1 MNGEGEYSARIYLT
15 GTFRVEI
22 EGGKDVTPN
31 SAKAQAL
38 LALLATSPNGS
49 RSRGWLQAR
58 LWSDRAPEQA
68 SGSLRQCLVQ
78 IRQSFSEVP
87 ELLETSR
94 KSIVLNLGLFELFSN
109 DEDEFLEGITVR
121 DKGFEEWL
129 RVSRNSRNG
138 LMPATARNEAP
149 SSSPLSVAK
158 AVAITHKVSGESGF
172 DQLEWLNS
180 LMTDNVARHLREA
193 FSIEVITG
201 KEPAIHEN
209 LWQVVIETCQF
220 SSSKTGVRMALS
232 RPARGLHLWADST
245 TVEMQGAPPA
255 EHPDIALLSNRLVE
269 AMADELFLGEAPET
283 DCPDAIC
290 RRAIR
295 SMFAIKADS
304 VKAADEMFERA
315 FQLKRR
321 GLYLA
326 WRAQTKTIMKIERH
340 GFDEQQLLDEAE
352 ALCASA
358 LEIEPNN
365 SMVLATVANTYCL
378 TLRCYDRSMFLAK
391 RSTQL
396 NPQNPMAWF
405 ALSSANMHAGNSKE
419 SLKYTIKANQL
430 ASTSPHRFWW
440 DSQVFA
446 AALTAGKFSEAA
458 YFAESCRIQNPDF
471 RPPLRYL
478 IALHAQAGREEDAI
492 RMVEHLKTVE
502 PDFSIESLVGDR
514 EYPAALLHQNN
525 LFDLNKI
532 AALA

>member
-1 MNGEGEYSARIYLT
+1 MNGEGKYSARIFLT
-15 GTFRVEI
+15 GTFRVELKS
-22 EGGKDVTPN
+22 GKDVTPN
-31 SAKAQAL
+31 SSKAQAL

-78 IRQSFSEVP
+78 IRQSFSELP
-87 ELLETSR
+87 ALLQTSR
-94 KSIVLNLGLFELFSN
+94 KNIVLNLSLLELISN
-109 DEDEFLEGITVR
+109 DEDEYLEGIYVR
-121 DKGFEEWL
+121 DNGFEEWL
-129 RVSRNSRNG
+129 RVSRSQRNR
-138 LMPATARNEAP
+138 LLPATACNEAP
-149 SSSPLSVAK
+149 TCAPKSIART
-158 AVAITHKVSGESGF
+158 VAIMHKVSGDSGF
-172 DQLEWLNS
+172 DQLEWLSS
-180 LMTDNVARHLREA
+180 LMIDNVARHLREA
-193 FSIEVITG
+193 FSVEVITG
-201 KEPAIHEN
+201 KEPVIHEN
-209 LWQVVIETCQF
+209 LWQVDIETCHF
-220 SSSKTGVRMALS
+220 SSSTTGVRMALS
-232 RPARGLHLWADST
+232 RPARGRHIWADST
-245 TVEMQGAPPA
+245 TIEMRGAPPA

-269 AMADELFLGEAPET
+269 AIGDELLLWEDPET

-295 SMFAIKADS
+295 SMFEIRADA
-304 VKAADEMFERA
+304 VKSADEMFERA
-315 FQLKRR
+315 FQLKGR

-326 WRAQTKTIMKIERH
+326 WRAQAKTIMKIERH
-340 GFDEQQLLDEAE
+340 GFDEKELLEEAK
-352 ALCASA
+352 ALCAKA

-378 TLRCYDRSMFLAK
+378 TLRSYERSMFLAK

-419 SLKYTIKANQL
+419 SLQFTLKANQL

-446 AALTAGKFSEAA
+446 AALTAGKFSEAM
-458 YFAESCRIQNPDF
+458 YFAESCRVQNPDF

-478 IALHAQAGREEDAI
+478 IALHSQAGREEDAI
-492 RMVEHLKTVE
+492 RMVEHLKAIE
-502 PDFSIESLVGDR
+502 PGFSIERLIKDR

-532 AALA
+532 GTLA